1 MGQGHQGCS
10 AEAAVIWG
18 VKPALMTSS
27 ASIGLHTACGFE
39 LVGIEREVGRKFGRW
54 LDVVLMQRLL

>member
-10 AEAAVIWG
+10 AEAAVIWR

-27 ASIGLHTACGFE
+27 ASIGLHTKLLQVYA
-39 LVGIEREVGRKFGRW
+39 ERVI
-54 LDVVLMQRLL
+54 